1 MAQRVLISYRDKL
14 AQTNR
19 EAKATVVALA
29 VIVAVWLIGGFG
41 LAGVDV
47 QVFGTPLWIV
57 VGCVGTWVAAMVAA
71 VVLAKLVFVDFSLD
85 DEDECGADASGGVKP
100 LGAADGLGAAEG
112 AGAEGEG
119 ALHG

>member
-1 MAQRVLISYRDKL
+1 MKKRAAWSYRDKL

-29 VIVAVWLIGGFG
+29 VIVVVWLVGGFG

-57 VGCVGTWVAAMVAA
+57 AGCAGTWIAAVVAA
-71 VVLAKLVFVDFSLD
+71 VVLVRHVFADFSLD
-85 DEDECGADASGGVKP
+85 DEG
-100 LGAADGLGAAEG
+100 DGE
-112 AGAEGEG
+112 EVR
-119 ALHG
+119 HG